1 MIPFHLLPHGA
12 PWNIHHYRV
21 DRVYSILMISTLS
34 TMLEHQHWIFQVF
47 AVVLVALTIDLIQR
61 LTLNRLHIKAENK
74 TRSLWDDAIL
84 KALRRPLSM
93 LIWVTGI
100 AFSAKIAQHEAPA
113 VIFEAIDPLRDIGVI
128 SALTWFLILLSK
140 EGQLAYIEG
149 QKRAGKTVDETMVD
163 SINRLLR
170 SSILITSA
178 LVMLQTL
185 GYSISGVLA
194 FGGLGGVV
202 VGFAAK
208 DLLANLFG
216 GLMIHLDR
224 PFAIGDWIRSPD
236 QNIEGTVEKIGWRL
250 TKVRTFSKRPLYI
263 PNATFTNISVENP
276 QRMSHRRIKETIGIR
291 YEDSGKMAS
300 IIQKVKTML
309 EQHPDIDSTQTLIVN
324 FNSFA
329 PSSLDFFIYT
339 FTKTTNWIR
348 FHEVKQDVLLQI
360 VGIIENEGAEIAFP
374 TSTLH
379 VPEPVALTEK

>member
-1 MIPFHLLPHGA
+1 MIEQFTAL
-12 PWNIHHYRV
+12 
-21 DRVYSILMISTLS
+21 
-34 TMLEHQHWIFQVF
+34 LEHPHWIFQIF
-47 AVVLVALTIDLIQR
+47 AVVLIALTIDLIQR
-61 LTLNRLHIKAENK
+61 ITLKRLLVRAEQRTKN
-74 TRSLWDDAIL
+74 LWDDAIL
-84 KALRRPLSM
+84 RAMQPPLTL

-100 AFSAKIAQHEAPA
+100 AFSARIAQHETPA
-113 VIFEAIDPLRDIGVI
+113 IIFDAITPLRDIGVI
-128 SALTWFLILLSK
+128 SALTWFLIRLSK
-140 EGQLAYIEG
+140 QGQRAYIEG
-149 QKRAGKTVDETMVD
+149 RKRKRGTIDESMVD

-194 FGGLGGVV
+194 FGGLSGVV

-224 PFAIGDWIRSPD
+224 PFSPGDWIRSPD
-236 QNIEGTVEKIGWRL
+236 QNIEGTVEEVGWRL
-250 TKVRTFSKRPLYI
+250 TKVRTFDKRPLYI
-263 PNATFTNISVENP
+263 PNATFSNISVENP

-291 YEDSGKMAS
+291 YCDADKMET
-300 IIQKVKTML
+300 IINRVRAML
-309 EQHPDIDSTQTLIVN
+309 VSHPEIDNRQTLIVN
-324 FNSFA
+324 FNAFA

-339 FTKTTNWIR
+339 FTKTTNWVR

-360 VGIIENEGAEIAFP
+360 IEIIDQCDAEIAFP

-379 VPEPVALTEK
+379 LPDPVQYSALP

>member
-1 MIPFHLLPHGA
+1 M
-12 PWNIHHYRV
+12 
-21 DRVYSILMISTLS
+21 
-34 TMLEHQHWIFQVF
+34 F
-47 AVVLVALTIDLIQR
+47 AVVLVALTIDLMQR
-61 LTLNRLHIKAENK
+61 VTLSRLHTKAENK
-74 TRSLWDDAIL
+74 TKNLWDDAIL
-84 KALRRPLSM
+84 RALRRPLSM
-93 LIWVTGI
+93 LIWITGI

-128 SALTWFLILLSK
+128 SALTWFLFLLSK
-140 EGQLAYIEG
+140 EGQSAYIEG
-149 QKRAGKTVDETMVD
+149 QKRAGETVDETMVD
-163 SINRLLR
+163 SISRLLR
-170 SSILITSA
+170 SSILITA
-178 LVMLQTL
+178 TLVMLQTL

-194 FGGLGGVV
+194 FGGLSGVV

-250 TKVRTFSKRPLYI
+250 TKVRTFDKRPLYI
-263 PNATFTNISVENP
+263 PNATFSNISVENP

-291 YEDSGKMAS
+291 YEDAAKMAS

-309 EQHPDIDSTQTLIVN
+309 EQHPEIDSTQTMIVN

-348 FHEVKQDVLLQI
+348 FHEIKQDVLLQI

-379 VPEPVALTEK
+379 VPEPVTLTEK

>member
-1 MIPFHLLPHGA
+1 MIEQFTAL
-12 PWNIHHYRV
+12 
-21 DRVYSILMISTLS
+21 
-34 TMLEHQHWIFQVF
+34 LEHPHWIFQIF
-47 AVVLVALTIDLIQR
+47 AVVLIALTIDLIQR
-61 LTLNRLHIKAENK
+61 ITLKRLLVRAEQRTKN
-74 TRSLWDDAIL
+74 LWDDAIL
-84 KALRRPLSM
+84 RAMQPTLTL

-100 AFSAKIAQHEAPA
+100 AFSARIAQHETPA
-113 VIFEAIDPLRDIGVI
+113 IIFDAITPLRDIGVI
-128 SALTWFLILLSK
+128 SALTWFLIRLSK
-140 EGQLAYIEG
+140 QGQRAYIEG
-149 QKRAGKTVDETMVD
+149 RKRKRGTIDESMVD

-194 FGGLGGVV
+194 FGGLSGVV

-224 PFAIGDWIRSPD
+224 PFSPGDWIRSPD
-236 QNIEGTVEKIGWRL
+236 QNIEGTVEEVGWRL
-250 TKVRTFSKRPLYI
+250 TKVRTFDKRPLYI
-263 PNATFTNISVENP
+263 PNATFSNISVENP

-291 YEDSGKMAS
+291 YCDADKMET
-300 IIQKVKTML
+300 IINRVRAML
-309 EQHPDIDSTQTLIVN
+309 VSHPEIDNRQTLIVN
-324 FNSFA
+324 FNAFA

-339 FTKTTNWIR
+339 FTKTTNWVR

-360 VGIIENEGAEIAFP
+360 IEIIDQCDAEIAFP

-379 VPEPVALTEK
+379 LPDPVQYSALP

>member
-1 MIPFHLLPHGA
+1 MIEQFTAL
-12 PWNIHHYRV
+12 
-21 DRVYSILMISTLS
+21 
-34 TMLEHQHWIFQVF
+34 LEHPHWIFQIF
-47 AVVLVALTIDLIQR
+47 AVVLIALTIDLIQR
-61 LTLNRLHIKAENK
+61 ITLKRLLVRAEQRTKN
-74 TRSLWDDAIL
+74 LWDDAIL
-84 KALRRPLSM
+84 RAMQPPLTL

-100 AFSAKIAQHEAPA
+100 AFSARIAQHETPA
-113 VIFEAIDPLRDIGVI
+113 IIFDAITPLRDIGVI
-128 SALTWFLILLSK
+128 SALTWFLTRLSK
-140 EGQLAYIEG
+140 QGQRAYIEG
-149 QKRAGKTVDETMVD
+149 RKRKRGTIDESMVD

-194 FGGLGGVV
+194 FGGLSGVV

-224 PFAIGDWIRSPD
+224 PFSPGDWIRSPD
-236 QNIEGTVEKIGWRL
+236 QNIEGTVEEVGWRL
-250 TKVRTFSKRPLYI
+250 TKVRTFDKRPLYI
-263 PNATFTNISVENP
+263 PNATFSNISVENP

-291 YEDSGKMAS
+291 YCDADKMET
-300 IIQKVKTML
+300 IINRVRAML
-309 EQHPDIDSTQTLIVN
+309 VSHPEIDNRQTLIVN
-324 FNSFA
+324 FNAFA

-339 FTKTTNWIR
+339 FTKTTNWVR

-360 VGIIENEGAEIAFP
+360 IEIIDQCDAEIAFP

-379 VPEPVALTEK
+379 LPDPVQYSALP